1 MSGQPNRKFDLA
13 LTGRR
18 GGNVWTI
25 DGEPYPDANPLSV
38 QPGDHVR
45 VHMVNHSPVVHPMH
59 LHGHFFQ
66 VGDAVQDTVLV
77 PQHMGEVTFDFIAD
91 NPGDWLFH
99 CHNLYHLDAGMARVI
114 TYVQ

>member
-1 MSGQPNRKFDLA
+1 
-13 LTGRR
+13 
-18 GGNVWTI
+18 
-25 DGEPYPDANPLSV
+25 
-38 QPGDHVR
+38 
-45 VHMVNHSPVVHPMH
+45 MH

-66 VGDAVQDTVLV
+66 VGDAVKDTVLV